1 MTLPHDDPL
10 DPATPRPADPRTTDA
25 GADRTAD
32 GERLDRTA
40 DYDPA
45 DRTDGDPLD
54 RRADSD
60 PLDGRADSDS
70 LDRGADGDALDRGA
84 RSEALDG
91 TADGGRPEYSVDQVG
106 DDQAPVVP
114 SGEPSNEPWTGA
126 DETPTTPNTAPGTS
140 TDTGALAGTPTDAG
154 TPPGTPAATEATTGE
169 PLVAPAE
176 AVDFKARWDVIQQ
189 GFVDDPRSAVTDADK
204 RLSATFDEQ
213 HRTLEGQWSD
223 GEPDTEAL
231 RSALQRYR
239 AFFQRL
245 LTI

>member
-25 GADRTAD
+25 GADRTAE

-45 DRTDGDPLD
+45 DRTDGDSLD
-54 RRADSD
+54 RR
-60 PLDGRADSDS
+60 
-70 LDRGADGDALDRGA
+70 ADGDALDGGA
-84 RSEALDG
+84 RSDALDR

-106 DDQAPVVP
+106 DDQAPVIP
-114 SGEPSNEPWTGA
+114 SGERSDEPWTGA
-126 DETPTTPNTAPGTS
+126 DETPTTPNTATGTPAG
-140 TDTGALAGTPTDAG
+140 TGALAGTPPDAG
-154 TPPGTPAATEATTGE
+154 TPAATPAGTPAATEATTSE

-204 RLSATFDEQ
+204 LVSDVLERLSATFDEQ